1 MVWQLVILGWL
12 GSLPKKFKSYFFTK
26 KYIFFKFHYRAEA
39 EEHAYKT
46 QVDLI
51 SYIESTILGDPFN
64 FLSNWPTYVWL
75 NLIPTCSLVGS
86 GRLYRVPRLRTL
98 YHKITRAKG
107 IMLFQGTNQNHPNG
121 YRISFMP
128 NQVWIFFFMTQAIQL
143 GSKNHIFFKN

>member
-12 GSLPKKFKSYFFTK
+12 GNLPKNSNHIFKNIFYK
-26 KYIFFKFHYRAEA
+26 KYIYFFKFHYRAEA

-128 NQVWIFFFMTQAIQL
+128 NQVWIFFFTTQF
-143 GSKNHIFFKN
+143 N